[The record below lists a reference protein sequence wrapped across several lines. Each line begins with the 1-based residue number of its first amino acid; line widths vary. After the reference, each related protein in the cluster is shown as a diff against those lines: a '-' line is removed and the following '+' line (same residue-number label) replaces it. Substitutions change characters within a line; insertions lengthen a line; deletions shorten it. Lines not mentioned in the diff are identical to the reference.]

1 VKNATVMAWRRMSL
15 AATAAALAIATNG
28 VAQSEPKAGLFKASP
43 QQRKEPVKIA
53 SASLEFRDRSKVAT
67 FSGNVHIVQ
76 GELDLRSNTLV
87 VFYEQDKALG
97 RNPQIRRMEAR
108 GSVVVTQNDQRAVSD
123 RADFDIL
130 ANTVTLSGN
139 VVVTRCDDVLR
150 GQRLVVDMTS
160 GISRMEGAVSGML
173 GGKSK
178 DGPC

>member
-1 VKNATVMAWRRMSL
+1 MSL
-15 AATAAALAIATNG
+15 AATAAALLAIATNG
-28 VAQSEPKAGLFKASP
+28 VAQSEPKGGLFKASP
-43 QQRKEPVKIA
+43 QQRGEPVRIA

-87 VFYEQDKALG
+87 VFYERDKALG
-97 RNPQIRRMEAR
+97 SNQQIRRMEAR

-123 RADFDIL
+123 RADFDML

-173 GGKSK
+173 GGKPK
-178 DGPC
+178 DGQC